1 MHYNLKESGERIQKL
16 RKQRGLTQQELAD
29 QVGITVS
36 NLSKLERGI
45 QGLSIDLLIELAVF
59 FDTSMDYIAL
69 GRETQADTVKT
80 MLRTMA
86 DTLIEFE
93 RKL

>member
-86 DTLIEFE
+86 DTLLEFE

>member
-69 GRETQADTVKT
+69 GHETQADTVKT